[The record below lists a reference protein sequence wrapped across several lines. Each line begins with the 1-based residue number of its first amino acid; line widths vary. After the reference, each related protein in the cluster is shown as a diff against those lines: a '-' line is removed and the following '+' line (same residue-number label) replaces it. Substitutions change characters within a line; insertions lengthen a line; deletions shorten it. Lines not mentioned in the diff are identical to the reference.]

1 MLSIPD
7 PRSLASRYAA
17 SYSTQRTMLL
27 KKVRLPWG
35 FLASRR
41 LHRVSS
47 MK

>member
-1 MLSIPD
+1 MLFIPE

-35 FLASRR
+35 FPASWQ
-41 LHRVSS
+41 LHRLSS